1 MGVPGS
7 NPGGPMNFVPHKCCL
22 TDLAFGFIPLERT
35 NETFHGYIWVP
46 ASLRSWAGGGD
57 SKNIDSHVGRG
68 SLHNDDGP
76 VVEGAWVWGS
86 TRKGKRGGG
95 EVERG
100 PSI

>member
-1 MGVPGS
+1 
-7 NPGGPMNFVPHKCCL
+7 MNFVPHKCCA
-22 TDLAFGFIPLERT
+22 TDLAFGFMPLERMD
-35 NETFHGYIWVP
+35 ESFLRHLWVP
-46 ASLRSWAGGGD
+46 ASLWPGASGGY
-57 SKNIDSHVGRG
+57 SKNIDSHVGRE

-76 VVEGAWVWGS
+76 MVEGAWVWGS